1 MDERTLS
8 AAARSDRPTEHK
20 SIIVVTG
27 RVVEVETLHVG
38 ASAWV
43 ATGRVSEPL
52 PSGPFLDSPLEI
64 TATGRTEDQ
73 AVLALRRRIEKIAR
87 DHFG

>member
-1 MDERTLS
+1 MDEPTLS
-8 AAARSDRPTEHK
+8 EATGKRHPIEHK
-20 SIIVVTG
+20 SIIIVAG

-43 ATGRVSEPL
+43 ATGCVSEPL

-64 TATGRTEDQ
+64 TATGPTEDQ
-73 AVLALRRRIEKIAR
+73 AVRGLRRRIEEISRSGA
-87 DHFG
+87 G